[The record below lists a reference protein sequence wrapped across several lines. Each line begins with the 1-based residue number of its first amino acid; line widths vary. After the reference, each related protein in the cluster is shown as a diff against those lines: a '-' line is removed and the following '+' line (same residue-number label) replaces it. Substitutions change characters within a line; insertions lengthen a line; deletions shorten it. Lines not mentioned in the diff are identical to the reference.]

1 MIHRFKKIAHYL
13 STTVNDKCLCTDY
26 LSRSTRKNYNKKI
39 QAENLA
45 SISHKKETRKNITCI
60 TVENVVK

>member
-1 MIHRFKKIAHYL
+1 MINVFALIISAEVLVKI
-13 STTVNDKCLCTDY
+13 TT
-26 LSRSTRKNYNKKI
+26 KKI

-60 TVENVVK
+60 TVENVVKWIAV